1 MIIDIQAHEEKAMR
15 AAERVTNYA
24 DGLEKAFSN
33 RIDEATRETRNRT
46 QREIV
51 TAMAVERVEELR
63 SFCVD
68 EKLIDNV
75 LAKESI
81 LKIDDTFTV
90 PLRAFKARQT
100 VEGVEI
106 EFVRGTPAMVFDGAF
121 GPKIAKLGRN
131 IYKRLGR
138 ARFPIQ
144 KLRDLQATKIE
155 GVKDAF
161 DRGAAQAK
169 SIMTRKLKE
178 AKQDA
183 NDILGRDKYA
193 TT

>member
-24 DGLEKAFSN
+24 DGLEKAFGN
-33 RIDEATRETRNRT
+33 RVDEATRDARNRT

-51 TAMAVERVEELR
+51 TAMAVERVDELR

-68 EKLIDNV
+68 EKIIDNV

-169 SIMTRKLKE
+169 SIMVRKLKE

>member
-1 MIIDIQAHEEKAMR
+1 
-15 AAERVTNYA
+15 
-24 DGLEKAFSN
+24 
-33 RIDEATRETRNRT
+33 
-46 QREIV
+46 
-51 TAMAVERVEELR
+51 
-63 SFCVD
+63 
-68 EKLIDNV
+68 
-75 LAKESI
+75 
-81 LKIDDTFTV
+81 
-90 PLRAFKARQT
+90 
-100 VEGVEI
+100 
-106 EFVRGTPAMVFDGAF
+106 MVFDGAF
-121 GPKIAKLGRN
+121 GPKIPKLGKN

>member
-33 RIDEATRETRNRT
+33 RIDEATRESRNRT

-68 EKLIDNV
+68 EKIIDNV

-106 EFVRGTPAMVFDGAF
+106 EFARGTPAMVFDGAF

>member
-1 MIIDIQAHEEKAMR
+1 
-15 AAERVTNYA
+15 
-24 DGLEKAFSN
+24 
-33 RIDEATRETRNRT
+33 
-46 QREIV
+46 
-51 TAMAVERVEELR
+51 MAVERVEELR

-68 EKLIDNV
+68 EKIIDNV

-121 GPKIAKLGRN
+121 GPKIPKLGRN

-169 SIMTRKLKE
+169 SIMVRKLKE

-193 TT
+193 ST

>member
-1 MIIDIQAHEEKAMR
+1 
-15 AAERVTNYA
+15 
-24 DGLEKAFSN
+24 
-33 RIDEATRETRNRT
+33 
-46 QREIV
+46 
-51 TAMAVERVEELR
+51 MAVERVEELR

-68 EKLIDNV
+68 EKLIDNL

>member
-33 RIDEATRETRNRT
+33 RIDEATRDARNRT

-68 EKLIDNV
+68 EKIIDNV

-144 KLRDLQATKIE
+144 KLRDLQAGKIE

-169 SIMTRKLKE
+169 SIMVRKLKE

-183 NDILGRDKYA
+183 NDILGRDKYV
-193 TT
+193 T

>member
-33 RIDEATRETRNRT
+33 RVDEATRDARNRT

-68 EKLIDNV
+68 ERIIDNV

-169 SIMTRKLKE
+169 SIMVRKLKE